1 MFKILIYIIKLFA
14 DDKKAQDA
22 MTRAL
27 VDVNKKMVVQMKQK
41 STHKP
46 AISSNPVHY
55 DIPLVTPVSRATTQ
69 SARTNVTV
77 EG

>member
-1 MFKILIYIIKLFA
+1 MIYTICFCNSFA
-14 DDKKAQDA
+14 EDKGAQDVI
-22 MTRAL
+22 TRAL
-27 VDVNKKMVVQMKQK
+27 VDVNKKMVAQMKKK

-46 AISSNPVHY
+46 GVSSNPVHY